1 MTYKL
6 RKIVRAVR
14 SSSQRR
20 QSWAREIQFV
30 HLEGSNPSKIS
41 NDCSASRMLILDVR
55 TRWASTHQMLRM
67 LSFLYEFL
75 AYGPMEC
82 RTRP

>member
-1 MTYKL
+1 MINQL

-14 SSSQRR
+14 SSPQRR

-30 HLEGSNPSKIS
+30 HLEGSDPSKMS
-41 NDCSASRMLILDVR
+41 NECGGSRMLILDVR

-67 LSFLYEFL
+67 LLL
-75 AYGPMEC
+75 WVLV
-82 RTRP
+82 